1 MLQMIY
7 NMHYTEIG
15 LMSDNIIDFEGKKA
29 EKIPLEEII
38 PSDFRGDDIFNDETT
53 RVISEVWLWDTLA
66 LLDEHGIDTTNN
78 DLNHD
83 LTIILQLVD
92 TLIYRYKDKKHKSFN
107 MHVADNIQ
115 HALYRD
121 WPDE

>member
-1 MLQMIY
+1 MLQTIF
-7 NMHYTEIG
+7 NTHYSEIG

-29 EKIPLEEII
+29 EKIPLKEIM

-66 LLDEHGIDTTNN
+66 LLDEHGIDTTND

-92 TLIYRYKDKKHKSFN
+92 TLIYRYKDKKH
-107 MHVADNIQ
+107 D
-115 HALYRD
+115 
-121 WPDE
+121 

>member
-1 MLQMIY
+1 
-7 NMHYTEIG
+7 
-15 LMSDNIIDFEGKKA
+15 MSDDNIIDFEGKKA

-38 PSDFRGDDIFNDETT
+38 ETDFRGDDIFNDETT

-66 LLDEHGIDTTNN
+66 LLDEHGIDTTND

-92 TLIYRYKDKKHKSFN
+92 TLIYRYKDKKH
-107 MHVADNIQ
+107 D
-115 HALYRD
+115 
-121 WPDE
+121 

>member
-1 MLQMIY
+1 MLQTIY
-7 NMHYTEIG
+7 NTHYTEIG
-15 LMSDNIIDFEGKKA
+15 LMSDDNIIDFEGKKA

-38 PSDFRGDDIFNDETT
+38 ETDFRGDDIFNDETT

-66 LLDEHGIDTTNN
+66 LLDEHGIDTTND

-92 TLIYRYKDKKHKSFN
+92 TLIYRYKDKKH
-107 MHVADNIQ
+107 D
-115 HALYRD
+115 
-121 WPDE
+121 

>member
-1 MLQMIY
+1 MIF
-7 NMHYTEIG
+7 NTHYTEIG

-29 EKIPLEEII
+29 EKTPLKEII
-38 PSDFRGDDIFNDETT
+38 ETDFHGKGDDIFNDETT

-78 DLNHD
+78 DFNHD

-92 TLIYRYKDKKHKSFN
+92 TLIYRYKDKKH
-107 MHVADNIQ
+107 D
-115 HALYRD
+115 
-121 WPDE
+121 

>member
-1 MLQMIY
+1 
-7 NMHYTEIG
+7 
-15 LMSDNIIDFEGKKA
+15 MSDNIIDFEGKKA

-38 PSDFRGDDIFNDETT
+38 ETDFRGDDIFNDETT

-66 LLDEHGIDTTNN
+66 LLDEHGIDTTND

-92 TLIYRYKDKKHKSFN
+92 TLIYRYKDKKH
-107 MHVADNIQ
+107 D
-115 HALYRD
+115 
-121 WPDE
+121 

>member
-1 MLQMIY
+1 MLQTIF
-7 NMHYTEIG
+7 NTHYSEIG

-29 EKIPLEEII
+29 EKIPLTEII

-66 LLDEHGIDTTNN
+66 LLDEHGIDTTND

-92 TLIYRYKDKKHKSFN
+92 TLIYRYKDKKH
-107 MHVADNIQ
+107 D
-115 HALYRD
+115 
-121 WPDE
+121 

>member
-1 MLQMIY
+1 MSPIIY
-7 NMHYTEIG
+7 NTHYTEIG

-92 TLIYRYKDKKHKSFN
+92 TLIYRYKDKKH
-107 MHVADNIQ
+107 D
-115 HALYRD
+115 
-121 WPDE
+121 

>member
-1 MLQMIY
+1 MLQTIY
-7 NMHYTEIG
+7 NTHYTEIG

-29 EKIPLEEII
+29 EKIPLKEIM

-66 LLDEHGIDTTNN
+66 LLDEHGIDTTND

-92 TLIYRYKDKKHKSFN
+92 TLIYRYKDKKH
-107 MHVADNIQ
+107 D
-115 HALYRD
+115 
-121 WPDE
+121 

>member
-1 MLQMIY
+1 MLQTIY
-7 NMHYTEIG
+7 NTHYTEIG

-29 EKIPLEEII
+29 EKIPLKEII

-66 LLDEHGIDTTNN
+66 LLDEHGIDTTND

-92 TLIYRYKDKKHKSFN
+92 TLIYRYKDKKH
-107 MHVADNIQ
+107 D
-115 HALYRD
+115 
-121 WPDE
+121 

>member
-1 MLQMIY
+1 MIF
-7 NMHYTEIG
+7 NTHYTEIG

-29 EKIPLEEII
+29 EKTPLKEII
-38 PSDFRGDDIFNDETT
+38 ETDFHGKGDDIFNDETT

-66 LLDEHGIDTTNN
+66 LLDEHGIDTTND

-92 TLIYRYKDKKHKSFN
+92 TLIYRYKDKKH
-107 MHVADNIQ
+107 D
-115 HALYRD
+115 
-121 WPDE
+121 

>member
-1 MLQMIY
+1 MLQTIF
-7 NMHYTEIG
+7 NTHYSEIG

-29 EKIPLEEII
+29 EKIPLKEII
-38 PSDFRGDDIFNDETT
+38 PSDFRGDDIFNDEIT
-53 RVISEVWLWDTLA
+53 REISEVWLWDTLA

-92 TLIYRYKDKKHKSFN
+92 TLIYRYKDKKH
-107 MHVADNIQ
+107 D
-115 HALYRD
+115 
-121 WPDE
+121 

>member
-1 MLQMIY
+1 MLQTIF
-7 NMHYTEIG
+7 NTHYSEIG

-29 EKIPLEEII
+29 EKIPLTEII

-53 RVISEVWLWDTLA
+53 REISEVWLWDTLA
-66 LLDEHGIDTTNN
+66 LLDEHGIDTTND

-92 TLIYRYKDKKHKSFN
+92 TLIYRYKDKKH
-107 MHVADNIQ
+107 D
-115 HALYRD
+115 
-121 WPDE
+121 